1 MNEPIFLPTS
11 GLIAEVLVVRQNV
24 SPVEELYSLQGDVP
38 ANHTPSRT
46 GPKHVQYS
54 TVQYNTLQHS
64 KVGNEHFW
72 KMLLKMFLYS
82 QVKYLG
88 CKD

>member
-11 GLIAEVLVVRQNV
+11 ALIAEVLVVRQNV

-54 TVQYNTLQHS
+54 TLQYSTTH
-64 KVGNEHFW
+64 
-72 KMLLKMFLYS
+72 YS
-82 QVKYLG
+82 TV
-88 CKD
+88 